1 MANAQTEMEGKG
13 GAEAAAEED
22 GALPQDTLGNKFSF
36 LHL

>member
-22 GALPQDTLGNKFSF
+22 GASPQDTLGNKFSF